1 MISIEN
7 INSAAIRAA
16 LEATDDTYATR
27 VGIYKHPSHPG
38 NADWRIT
45 LWLFPA
51 GDFVIETNGDPI
63 FEVSHPED
71 FAQICADYGID
82 VEVVS

>member
-1 MISIEN
+1 MTAIEN
-7 INSAAIRAA
+7 INSAGIRAA
-16 LEATDDTYATR
+16 LEATGDTYATN
-27 VGIYKHPSHPG
+27 VGTYEHPAHPG

-51 GDFVIETNGDPI
+51 GDFAIETNGDPI

-82 VEVVS
+82 AEVVS